1 MDVREDVMKNLILTL
16 LLAVAGTSAVQAQ
29 DYQPAVVRGSV
40 LGAIAG
46 AFIGGHNH
54 DRWGQGAVIGAV
66 AGGLIGAAVEQPAPP
81 PRTVTYYAQPQ
92 PAAVVYAQPECPPPA
107 PPAQVVYVSGPPPAQ
122 VVYVQSAPVVVA
134 RPVVY
139 VVDSHG
145 RRYAR
150 DYYRRW

>member
-1 MDVREDVMKNLILTL
+1 MKNLILTL

-54 DRWGQGAVIGAV
+54 DRWAQGAVIGAV
-66 AGGLIGAAVEQPAPP
+66 AGGLIGAAVDQPAPP
-81 PRTVTYYAQPQ
+81 PRTVVYTQPQ
-92 PAAVVYAQPECPPPA
+92 PAPTVVYTQPACPPPA
-107 PPAQVVYVSGPPPAQ
+107 APAQVVYVSSPPPPTQ

-134 RPVVY
+134 PRVVY

-150 DYYRRW
+150 EYRRW

>member
-1 MDVREDVMKNLILTL
+1 MKNLILTL
-16 LLAVAGTSAVQAQ
+16 LLAVASTSAVQAQ

-66 AGGLIGAAVEQPAPP
+66 AGALIGAAVEQPAPP
-81 PRTVTYYAQPQ
+81 PPRQVTYYVQPQ
-92 PAAVVYAQPECPPPA
+92 PATVVYAQPSCPPPA
-107 PPAQVVYVSGPPPAQ
+107 APAQVVYVSTPPPPPQ

-139 VVDSHG
+139 VVDSYG
-145 RRYAR
+145 RRHVR
-150 DYYRRW
+150 EYRRW